1 MSQVWVSD
9 LYTTTTV
16 INTTMSNMES
26 MFATLRTNFSGTSAP
41 ASVSGQN
48 VGMNWYDT
56 TKKLLKHRDST
67 DANWRGILAGS
78 ASLKMWLYL
87 NAAEEGWAVDAVSVT
102 DRVLAFKGGSTY
114 VTGGANAGTWT
125 ISGISVSAHNHQWY
139 KYETGISKT
148 YASDGST
155 EITVNTWADKS
166 TLGIMSRHNLQD
178 AYRWNQQSYTK
189 NNTATTSSDGAWR
202 PAGAVGTLQYPDV

>member
-1 MSQVWVSD
+1 MAQTWVAD
-9 LYTTTTV
+9 LYTTGTV
-16 INTTMSNMES
+16 INTTMGNMES

-48 VGMNWYDT
+48 IGMNWYDT

-78 ASLKMWLYL
+78 SSLKMWLYL
-87 NAAEEGWAVDAVSVT
+87 NAAEEGWAIDAVSVT

-125 ISGISVSAHNHQWY
+125 ISGMSVASHNHQWY
-139 KYETGISKT
+139 KWESGVSKT
-148 YASDGST
+148 WASDGSS
-155 EITVNTWADKS
+155 EITFNTYADKT
-166 TLGIMSRHNLQD
+166 TLALASRHKNQD

-189 NNTATTSSDGAWR
+189 NNTASTSSDGSWR